1 MCATGRR
8 VWRRLTHLARFQ
20 IAKCW
25 SSFFLKGRRP
35 TAERLAQP
43 KSLSPRCAADLI
55 SLPVVGQHIYSA
67 SSSSRTFYPRIQWGN
82 TVFSFQKNR
91 GAITNSFRHIR
102 IRPPDCLPAC
112 LPPLLFST
120 RTSDE
125 RENKNT
131 QNGKYRV
138 KIE

>member
-20 IAKCW
+20 IAKCS

-43 KSLSPRCAADLI
+43 KSLSPPRCAADLI

-82 TVFSFQKNR
+82 TVFIPEESWGHHTFISSYPYTP
-91 GAITNSFRHIR
+91 AS
-102 IRPPDCLPAC
+102 LPAC
-112 LPPLLFST
+112 LLSFSLHVHQT
-120 RTSDE
+120 KE
-125 RENKNT
+125 
-131 QNGKYRV
+131 
-138 KIE
+138 KIKTHKMESIE